1 VIESGAGPVAVV
13 GAGSIG
19 CGMAIVLARAGH
31 AVRLCDPAVEA
42 LAAAEARIAACLAD
56 LAAFGLLDEPPEG
69 VTGRI
74 CTTTD
79 LAAALAGVVLVQ
91 ECAPEEVATKR
102 ELFAA
107 LDRLAPAAAILASSS
122 SAIPVSVVAEGLAG
136 CGRCLVAHPANPP
149 FLLPVIELVPAPFTD
164 PATVD
169 EAAGL
174 YAANGM
180 VPVRLE
186 REVEGFLLNRL
197 QGAVLREAYCLV
209 RDGVASV
216 EAVDR
221 VMRAGLGRRWAVIG
235 PFETADLNVRGGIA
249 AHAARMGPAYARLGA
264 ERGQDDP
271 WTPDLVARVAAERRA
286 VLPLDGWEARVAW
299 RDRALMALEATR
311 RARPELFAEE
321 DGGQPAPVLGQEG

>member
-1 VIESGAGPVAVV
+1 MSERRSGPVAVI

-31 AVRLCDPAVEA
+31 AVRLHDVAPAA
-42 LAAAEARIAACLAD
+42 LAAAEAGIAARLAD
-56 LAAFGLLDEPPEG
+56 LAASGLLDEPAGTIAE
-69 VTGRI
+69 RI
-74 CTTTD
+74 AATTD
-79 LAAALAGVVLVQ
+79 LAAALAGAVFVQ
-91 ECAPEEVATKR
+91 ECAPEDVEAKTA
-102 ELFAA
+102 LFAA
-107 LDRLAPAAAILASSS
+107 LDRLAPADAVLASSS
-122 SAIPVSVVAEGLAG
+122 SAIPISAVADGLAG
-136 CGRCLVAHPANPP
+136 RERCLVAHPANPP
-149 FLLPVIELVPAPFTD
+149 FLLPVIELVPAPFTAA
-164 PATVD
+164 ATV
-169 EAAGL
+169 ERAATL
-174 YAANGM
+174 LQAAGM

-216 EAVDR
+216 DDVDK

-271 WTPDLVARVAAERRA
+271 WTPELVARVAAERRA
-286 VLPLDGWEARVAW
+286 LLPLAGWEARVAW
-299 RDRALMALEATR
+299 RDRALMALAAAR
-311 RARPELFAEE
+311 RAQPDLFEA
-321 DGGQPAPVLGQEG
+321 D

>member
-1 VIESGAGPVAVV
+1 MSESGAGPVAVV

-19 CGMAIVLARAGH
+19 CGMAIVLARAGQV
-31 AVRLCDPAVEA
+31 VRLCDLTADV
-42 LAAAEARIAACLAD
+42 LAAAEAHIAASLAD
-56 LAAFGLLDEPPEG
+56 LAAFGLLDESPEG
-69 VTGRI
+69 IAGRI
-74 CTTTD
+74 RTTTD

-91 ECAPEEVATKR
+91 ECAPEELTTKR
-102 ELFAA
+102 ELLAA

-122 SAIPVSVVAEGLAG
+122 SAIPISAVAEELAG
-136 CGRCLVAHPANPP
+136 RGRCLVAHPANPP

-169 EAAGL
+169 QAAGL
-174 YAANGM
+174 YAAGGM

-186 REVEGFLLNRL
+186 REVEGFLFNRL

-209 RDGVASV
+209 RDGVATV

-249 AHAARMGPAYARLGA
+249 AHAARMGPAYARMGA
-264 ERGQDDP
+264 ARGQDDP
-271 WTPDLVARVAAERRA
+271 WTPELVTRVAAERRA
-286 VLPLDGWEARVAW
+286 VLPLEAWEARVAW
-299 RDRALMALEATR
+299 RDRALMAFEAAR
-311 RARPELFAEE
+311 RAQPDLLGEE
-321 DGGQPAPVLGQEG
+321 DGGRPAPVLGQEG

>member
-1 VIESGAGPVAVV
+1 VSESGAGPVAIV

-31 AVRLCDPAVEA
+31 AIRLCDVAADA
-42 LAAAEARIAACLAD
+42 LAAAESRIAASLAD
-56 LAAFGLLDEPPEG
+56 LAAFGLLDEAPEG
-69 VTGRI
+69 VAGRI
-74 CTTTD
+74 HATTD
-79 LAAALAGVVLVQ
+79 LVAALDGVVLVQ
-91 ECAPEEVATKR
+91 ECAPEELTTKR
-102 ELFAA
+102 ELLAA
-107 LDRLAPAAAILASSS
+107 LDRLAPAAAALASSS
-122 SAIPVSVVAEGLAG
+122 SAIPISAVAAGLAG
-136 CGRCLVAHPANPP
+136 SARCLVAHPANPP
-149 FLLPVIELVPAPFTD
+149 FLLPVIELVPASFTD

-169 EAAGL
+169 QASALFAA
-174 YAANGM
+174 AGM

-186 REVEGFLLNRL
+186 REVEGFLFNRL

-235 PFETADLNVRGGIA
+235 PFETADLNVPGGIA

-271 WTPDLVARVAAERRA
+271 WTAELVSRVAAERRA
-286 VLPLDGWEARVAW
+286 LLPLETWAERVAW
-299 RDRALMALEATR
+299 RDRALMALEAAR
-311 RARPELFAEE
+311 RAQPDLFAEE
-321 DGGQPAPVLGQEG
+321 DGGRPAPLLGQEG